1 MYLKI
6 TNASIAYG
14 SNTIIENMDL
24 VIKNNEKIGLVG
36 RNGTG
41 KTSILKALTNEI
53 EFEDGY
59 DKISIQKDDFKIG
72 YVEQN
77 TNINSEV
84 NLIDYIKEAYKE
96 IIDIENELNKL
107 EEKMSTSFDE
117 KVLIKY
123 NDLTEKYK
131 ILGGY
136 EYKKEYTQ
144 ALSKFGFKEEELTK
158 KISEFSGGELTKI
171 LLVKLLLS
179 KPDLLILDEPTNH
192 LDVEGIEWL
201 EKYLSE
207 YKKSIILVSHDRMFL
222 DNVCNV
228 IYSIEFGQLKRYV
241 GNYTKYLELREEE
254 YKRNLKDYL
263 WQQKEIKRL
272 EELIA
277 RFKYKPTK
285 AKMAMSRLKVL
296 EKMTILE
303 KPKKESSKTFNIN
316 FNPVQTSY
324 REVLKTKNLKVGYT
338 KELFTLDLNLERED
352 KLGIIGKNGTGK
364 STLVKT
370 LIGEI
375 NPISGK
381 IIYGNNITVSY
392 FSQKLDNLNPKN
404 TIFDEIREEFKEMS
418 PEEVRNLLGAFDF
431 TGEEVFKKI
440 KDLSGGEKVRVSL
453 CKILYSRPNLL
464 ILDEPT
470 NHLDI
475 LNKEQIE
482 KLLKSYKGTLII
494 VSHDRYLI
502 KNICSKL
509 LVIENG
515 KSTLYNYGYDEYIE
529 KKQIEANN
537 KEEKITKPKK
547 AKETKKDNTKQ
558 IKELE
563 KEINRLDKKVEE
575 LKQSLLNEEVYMDYE
590 KSNFTNLQIE
600 NLNKILEVKMNEW
613 EKLLNE
619 E

>member
-192 LDVEGIEWL
+192 LDVDGIEWL

-296 EKMTILE
+296 EKMTIIE

-324 REVLKTKNLKVGYT
+324 REVLKTKNLRVGYT

-364 STLVKT
+364 
-370 LIGEI
+370 
-375 NPISGK
+375 

-392 FSQKLDNLNPKN
+392 FSQKLDNLNLKN

-440 KDLSGGEKVRVSL
+440 EDLSGGEKVRVSL

-515 KSTLYNYGYDEYIE
+515 KSTLYNYGYNEYIE
-529 KKQIEANN
+529 KKQTEIKND
-537 KEEKITKPKK
+537 EEKITKPKK
-547 AKETKKDNTKQ
+547 IKENKKDNSKQ

-575 LKQSLLNEEVYMDYE
+575 LKELLLNEEVYMDYE

>member
-1 MYLKI
+1 
-6 TNASIAYG
+6 
-14 SNTIIENMDL
+14 
-24 VIKNNEKIGLVG
+24 
-36 RNGTG
+36 
-41 KTSILKALTNEI
+41 
-53 EFEDGY
+53 
-59 DKISIQKDDFKIG
+59 
-72 YVEQN
+72 
-77 TNINSEV
+77 
-84 NLIDYIKEAYKE
+84 
-96 IIDIENELNKL
+96 
-107 EEKMSTSFDE
+107 
-117 KVLIKY
+117 
-123 NDLTEKYK
+123 
-131 ILGGY
+131 
-136 EYKKEYTQ
+136 
-144 ALSKFGFKEEELTK
+144 
-158 KISEFSGGELTKI
+158 
-171 LLVKLLLS
+171 
-179 KPDLLILDEPTNH
+179 
-192 LDVEGIEWL
+192 
-201 EKYLSE
+201 
-207 YKKSIILVSHDRMFL
+207 
-222 DNVCNV
+222 
-228 IYSIEFGQLKRYV
+228 
-241 GNYTKYLELREEE
+241 
-254 YKRNLKDYL
+254 
-263 WQQKEIKRL
+263 
-272 EELIA
+272 
-277 RFKYKPTK
+277 
-285 AKMAMSRLKVL
+285 MAMSRLKVL

-440 KDLSGGEKVRVSL
+440 EDLSGGEKVRVSL